1 VFRAIA
7 RVVVLVDDQEA
18 ALEFYRAVLGFVTLH
33 DEDVG
38 GFRYLHVGLPG
49 QPTTGLWLMPG
60 TPHAGDQPHI
70 VLCTSDLD
78 RTRQALAAHGVEVWA
93 ERDDDTGR
101 SLHFLDV
108 AGNVIVAT
116 EIAAFDFSAFQAA
129 FQAMDVDRLLTFY
142 APDAVWTEYR
152 EPNPPRAPNVMRGR
166 EAIESF
172 LRGLAGGPMEIA
184 VGNEVLGEDR
194 VAFTVAVTLG
204 DGRRILENVI
214 ADLRDGLIVHQVDV
228 EAWD

>member
-18 ALEFYRAVLGFVTLH
+18 ALAFYRDVLGFVTLH

-60 TPHAGDQPHI
+60 APQAGDQPHI

-78 RTRQALAAHGVEVWA
+78 RTRQGLAAHGVEVWA

-108 AGNVIVAT
+108 AGNVIVAA
-116 EIAAFDFSAFQAA
+116 EIAGFEFSAFQAA

-142 APDAVWTEYR
+142 APDAVWVEHR
-152 EPNPPRAPNVMRGR
+152 DPNAPNVMRGR
-166 EAIESF
+166 EAIETF
-172 LRGLAGGPMEIA
+172 LRSLAGGPMEIA
-184 VGNEVLGEDR
+184 VANEVLGEDR
-194 VAFTVAVTLG
+194 VAFTVTVTLG
-204 DGRRILENVI
+204 DGRRVLENVI